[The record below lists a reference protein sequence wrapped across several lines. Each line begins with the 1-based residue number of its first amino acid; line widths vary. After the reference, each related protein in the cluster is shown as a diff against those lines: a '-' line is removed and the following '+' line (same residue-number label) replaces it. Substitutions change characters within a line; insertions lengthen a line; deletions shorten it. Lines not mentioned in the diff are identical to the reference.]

1 MLRPP
6 ISTGQDKLP
15 LFPFFQIAHKAKPT
29 ATTGLLEH
37 QRVVVRTD
45 RFQAEHLDE
54 RAGIFVEMQPRLY
67 DFRVVE
73 YHQGA
78 LGQIVRQRSERVL
91 AHRSVTVHQQFG
103 LIRSVRGNFAIRSSG
118 RL

>member
-1 MLRPP
+1 M
-6 ISTGQDKLP
+6 
-15 LFPFFQIAHKAKPT
+15 
-29 ATTGLLEH
+29 
-37 QRVVVRTD
+37 RTD
-45 RFQAEHLDE
+45 RFQTEYLDE

-73 YHQGA
+73 YHQGT

-103 LIRSVRGNFAIRSSG
+103 LVPFGQGEFRDALVGQLIVVVFNLDVFGFFHWD
-118 RL
+118 

>member
-15 LFPFFQIAHKAKPT
+15 LFHFFRLPTKAKPT

-54 RAGIFVEMQPRLY
+54 RAGIFVEMQPRSMT
-67 DFRVVE
+67 F
-73 YHQGA
+73 
-78 LGQIVRQRSERVL
+78 VL
-91 AHRSVTVHQQFG
+91 LNT
-103 LIRSVRGNFAIRSSG
+103 IRAPWGK
-118 RL
+118 